1 MVQAKNR
8 KTGPSVWNDSSFA
21 KVIFGYAVFPKPSQ
35 SHNDQLVYPFLV
47 LIKHR
52 DVRGN
57 KMS

>member
-8 KTGPSVWNDSSFA
+8 KTGPSDLNNYFIA
-21 KVIFGYAVFPKPSQ
+21 KVSFFVPKPSQ